1 MKRLRAGAVARK
13 VTVWQPFEVN
23 DTSIQADAVR
33 VKVLQTMSPSRR
45 FAMATGW
52 STSMREM
59 VWAGLKRQFSEAPEG
74 VRRRLLAERW
84 LGAELAAKV
93 YGPIDPNG

>member
-1 MKRLRAGAVARK
+1 LIQDLGVEMK
-13 VTVWQPFEVN
+13 VTVWHPFDVS
-23 DTSIQADAVR
+23 DTSIEADAVR
-33 VKVLQTMSPSRR
+33 VNVLQRLSPSRR

-59 VWAGLKRQFSEAPEG
+59 VRAGIKRQFAEAPES

>member
-1 MKRLRAGAVARK
+1 
-13 VTVWQPFEVN
+13 
-23 DTSIQADAVR
+23 
-33 VKVLQTMSPSRR
+33 
-45 FAMATGW
+45 
-52 STSMREM
+52 MREM
-59 VWAGLKRQFSEAPEG
+59 VRAGLKRQFGEAPEG